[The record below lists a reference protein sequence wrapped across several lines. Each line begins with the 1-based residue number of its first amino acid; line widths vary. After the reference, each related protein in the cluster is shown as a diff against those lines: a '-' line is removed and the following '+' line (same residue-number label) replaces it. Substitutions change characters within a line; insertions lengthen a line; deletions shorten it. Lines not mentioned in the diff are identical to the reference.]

1 MHGPK
6 EVHALHTA
14 QGALLKIRHWSGGDI
29 FELPCFSVR
38 LVGVTSSCTIF
49 LGMKGLWGNE
59 PVPFVSFFLPPNEM
73 CSFAQ
78 YRPHTE
84 IVSQIEQTFPASPRL
99 SSDFCFHKSPQYAS
113 ARSGSRFRITAHR
126 NKSCLVLR
134 LSLFALQRVGVFFRD
149 SQCCKCQLYGGLSS
163 TRKSLRL
170 ANLSEEWNCYSL
182 QRAPLKN
189 LYFDSLP
196 IFVESEKSW

>member
-1 MHGPK
+1 
-6 EVHALHTA
+6 
-14 QGALLKIRHWSGGDI
+14 
-29 FELPCFSVR
+29 
-38 LVGVTSSCTIF
+38 
-49 LGMKGLWGNE
+49 
-59 PVPFVSFFLPPNEM
+59 M

-99 SSDFCFHKSPQYAS
+99 SSDFCFYKSPQYAS

-196 IFVESEKSW
+196 IFVESEKLWWSTYRSKFQKDNEHSIRPKLDVSFFLSLKRELRFGF